1 MHLFDNSNEPYFK
14 TIGNLGLVKSKKMVQ
29 KHEN

>member
-1 MHLFDNSNEPYFK
+1 LFDNSNEPYFQK
-14 TIGNLGLVKSKKMVQ
+14 IGNLGLVKSQKMVQ